1 MSMSGQTA
9 CIACNISR
17 YVHTI
22 YMFELLCIMLFAC
35 LYYGFCAPH
44 RIARA
49 CHEFSAEF
57 SATLTQAKNAL
68 CPLLPMLMLISMV
81 IVHVA

>member
-1 MSMSGQTA
+1 MSMSGQTT
-9 CIACNISR
+9 CIACKISR

-35 LYYGFCAPH
+35 LYYGFCVPH
-44 RIARA
+44 RIAWHRA
-49 CHEFSAEF
+49 SLSKF
-57 SATLTQAKNAL
+57 SATLTQPKNAL
-68 CPLLPMLMLISMV
+68 YLLLPILMLISMV